1 MRSEYCG
8 DIPVHQK
15 GACNGPLNAL
25 CRSPLFA
32 YLHGRVGDDGRRLGV
47 EGLAKLHHVQPQ
59 RTERLLIRKGT
70 EMLLNI

>member
-1 MRSEYCG
+1 M
-8 DIPVHQK
+8 PQA
-15 GACNGPLNAL
+15 GAHFLLP
-25 CRSPLFA
+25 

-70 EMLLNI
+70 AKLLNHASGNVRE